1 MFKKNFLQKGMIDLN
16 VHKSSAFNCNKG
28 FSVTVKVN
36 SNTKCQILLKVSD
49 SSLKNFDYT

>member
-49 SSLKNFDYT
+49 SSFKNFDYT